1 MRLALIIFL
10 FCLPQAARPQ
20 AHRPQLQVNPDTV
33 LHGPSPTD
41 TARNAVNQFL
51 KAFYSNYP
59 TDFNQFTIPDGRRE
73 NRLVPDLDFR
83 PRPVRDAWQLLVL
96 GVLTVIAAVMVRFFR
111 KDLRDLLEGFIS
123 NRLIN
128 QTVREPGLLNG
139 PMTLLLLFL
148 GSLSIGALLY
158 FIIPQELL
166 PFSYTGPARYLLLS
180 GLTLLVYLLRVLLL
194 KMTGFIFGLREFVN
208 SYLYVLYTATGTVSL
223 LILLFLLTRLL
234 GPPPLAALMIPAM
247 QATFLFFFVYQYTR
261 GIWYLVNTFQFPKI
275 YLILYL
281 CAFEICPLLILGM
294 GLFNS

>member
-10 FCLPQAARPQ
+10 FCLPLAARPQ
-20 AHRPQLQVNPDTV
+20 AHRPQLQVNPDT
-33 LHGPSPTD
+33 LLQGPSPTD

-51 KAFYSNYP
+51 KAFYSDYP
-59 TDFNQFTIPDGRRE
+59 TDFDQFTIPDGRRE

-83 PRPVRDAWQLLVL
+83 TRPVRDGWQLLVL

-128 QTVREPGLLNG
+128 QTIREPGLLNT
-139 PMTLLLLFL
+139 PVTLLLLIL

-166 PFSYTGPARYLLLS
+166 PFSSTGPERYLLLS

-194 KMTGFIFGLREFVN
+194 KMTGFIFGLRDFVN

-234 GPPPLAALMIPAM
+234 GPPALAALMIPAM